1 MKKDNLEFEFFI
13 QEESGV
19 LLGNERYEG
28 FIPDMVNIISKVM
41 VVPEHFRS
49 DCAVLDIAFQRDSED
64 CEGWKLWRLRWN
76 SMERDDPGGPYWRG

>member
-1 MKKDNLEFEFFI
+1 MKKENLEFEFFI

-41 VVPEHFRS
+41 VYLNTSGLIVPS
-49 DCAVLDIAFQRDSED
+49 
-64 CEGWKLWRLRWN
+64 
-76 SMERDDPGGPYWRG
+76 